1 MRSFI
6 NISNLI
12 GAIGI
17 LATFSFCIYQLAW
30 NNNLFPYSSLTLF
43 SIIGMAQFIGVIL
56 SRKSSI
62 FLYGLIS
69 FLNIAN
75 LTLLAFEF
83 NNVDFFEEIW
93 KLNVSIVIMIIFISL
108 ICFTNK
114 FSSRITRLVQ
124 FLILGNLIITQYY
137 LIISSNDLLLY
148 DIILIVASV
157 NFTIAFLMMSY
168 NYLLVKNINT
178 DKSQTQINAEANNLT
193 A

>member
-43 SIIGMAQFIGVIL
+43 SLIGMAQFIGVIL

-69 FLNIAN
+69 FLNVAN

-93 KLNVSIVIMIIFISL
+93 KLNVSILIMIIFISL

-178 DKSQTQINAEANNLT
+178 DKSQTQINGEANNLT